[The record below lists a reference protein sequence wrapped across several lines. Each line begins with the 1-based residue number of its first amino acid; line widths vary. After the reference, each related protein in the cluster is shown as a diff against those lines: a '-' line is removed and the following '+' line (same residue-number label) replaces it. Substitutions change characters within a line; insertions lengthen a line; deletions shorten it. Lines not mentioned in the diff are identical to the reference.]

1 MSPYAILVVIIAYFL
16 LLIAISFFTSRKR
29 NDTSNDAF
37 FTGGRKSPWYIVS
50 FGMIGTS
57 ISGVTF
63 VSVPGMVTSSAF
75 QYLQTC
81 LGFIFGYV
89 LVAYVLLPVY
99 YKMRLITIYG
109 YLDRRFG
116 KNAYRTGALLFCV
129 SKITGAA
136 ARLFLAVSIL
146 HYAVFEPLS
155 LPFPLSVAIIIFA
168 IWLYTF
174 KSGIR
179 TIVFTDA
186 LQTFFLLL
194 ALVLMLVSVIN
205 SLDYPLYDIIMNV
218 YRSPLSDTLNLS
230 PSEPMFFPKQFFAG
244 IFIVVVMTGLDQ
256 DMMQKNLS
264 IATLKQSQKNMMT
277 YGATFLPV
285 NLLFLSLGALLVF
298 LAEAKGIELPSTP
311 DHILPF
317 FAINVLPPVITVF
330 FFIGIAAAAFSS
342 ADSALTSL
350 TTSISVDMLN
360 INSQPKRIQK
370 PLRMAVHVSIAVLF
384 FLLILAIHSLAG
396 KTSIIETIYRLAAY
410 TYGPLLGLFAFGLY
424 TKHKSS
430 DIFIPLFAFLAPATC
445 FIIDYICKTY
455 FHYAFSYELLILN
468 AFITFTCL
476 WSVSKK

>member
-1 MSPYAILVVIIAYFL
+1 MSPTTILLIVCAYFAL
-16 LLIAISFFTSRKR
+16 LLFISFLTSRR
-29 NDTSNDAF
+29 QSDASNAAF
-37 FTGGRKSPWYIVS
+37 FTGNRKSPWYIVA

-63 VSVPGMVTSSAF
+63 VSVPGMVTVTAF

-81 LGFIFGYV
+81 LGFIFGYA
-89 LVAYVLLPVY
+89 LVAFILLPIY
-99 YKMRLITIYG
+99 YRLRLVTIYG
-109 YLDRRFG
+109 YLNRRFG
-116 KNAYRTGALLFCV
+116 TYAYRSGAIFFCI

-146 HYAVFEPLS
+146 HYAIFQPLGV
-155 LPFPLSVAIIIFA
+155 PFPLSVALLIFA

-194 ALVLMLVSVIN
+194 ALILILCSVLDA
-205 SLDYPLYDIIMNV
+205 LDW
-218 YRSPLSDTLNLS
+218 SPLQACQQIYDSTISTTLNFS
-230 PSEPMFFPKQFFAG
+230 PASPMFFPKQFFSG

-277 YGATFLPV
+277 YGAAFLPV

-298 LAEAKGIELPSTP
+298 LAQAKGILLPDQP

-317 FAINVLPPVITVF
+317 FATQILPPVVTVC

-350 TTSISVDMLN
+350 TTSVSIDLFN
-360 INSQPKRIQK
+360 IQNRPERLRR
-370 PLRMAVHVSIAVLF
+370 PLRMFIHIAIAIVF
-384 FLLILAIHSLAG
+384 FLLILAIHTLAD
-396 KTSIIETIYRLAAY
+396 KTSIIDTIYRLASY

-424 TKHKSS
+424 TKRRPR
-430 DIFIPLFAFLAPATC
+430 DTFIPVIALFSPAFCGL
-445 FIIDYICKTY
+445 IDYICKVY
-455 FHYAFSYELLILN
+455 FDYAFSYELLILN
-468 AFITFTCL
+468 ALITFSLL